1 MMKSCKIVLLL
12 LFFFSGLANAFSIQ
26 FPAHDTVYVE
36 RGIPSHIV
44 VARGCFEKSFPVY
57 EEIGENETQEQL
69 LARIYGPEPLA
80 DSTAV
85 YKAWADSC
93 NSVKRSGTATI
104 LIFSAT
110 AVSIASG
117 FFLYNHDYAIEQLKV

>member
-1 MMKSCKIVLLL
+1 MKSCKIFFILLL
-12 LFFFSGLANAFSIQ
+12 LFTALANAFSVQ
-26 FPAHDTVYVE
+26 FPAYDTVYVD

-44 VARGCFEKSFPVY
+44 VARGCFEKSFPVD
-57 EEIGENETQEQL
+57 EEI
-69 LARIYGPEPLA
+69 GPEPLA